1 MKRLSLLTAAG
12 WSKVMLLVLLI
23 PLVILALGI
32 YFGSTLYIIVA
43 AMFLLLMNA
52 GTLMIYTPLYKNVV
66 RKQLQPAGEEGYL
79 LTVADGTV
87 NLFTREYHHRF
98 ELDKLRKVM
107 EEKDGTLFLFFPDQQ
122 MVFVPASVSAEF
134 KKAVNK
140 RRSLTEITGNQ
151 ERK

>member
-1 MKRLSLLTAAG
+1 M
-12 WSKVMLLVLLI
+12 
-23 PLVILALGI
+23 
-32 YFGSTLYIIVA
+32 
-43 AMFLLLMNA
+43 
-52 GTLMIYTPLYKNVV
+52 
-66 RKQLQPAGEEGYL
+66 
-79 LTVADGTV
+79 ADGTV
-87 NLFTREYHHRF
+87 NLFTREHHHRF

-134 KKAVNK
+134 KKAVNR

>member
-1 MKRLSLLTAAG
+1 
-12 WSKVMLLVLLI
+12 
-23 PLVILALGI
+23 
-32 YFGSTLYIIVA
+32 
-43 AMFLLLMNA
+43 
-52 GTLMIYTPLYKNVV
+52 MIFTPLYKNVV
-66 RKQLQPAGEEGYL
+66 KKQLQPAGEEGYL

-151 ERK
+151 EPKEKK